1 MRCGFR
7 GGISVAGPHTLAVDP
22 SSILK
27 YPHLSPC
34 VYG

>member
-7 GGISVAGPHTLAVDP
+7 GGISVAGPHTVAVDP

-27 YPHLSPC
+27 NPHLFPY